1 MLPRVT
7 ISTGGFEL
15 HGAEGDETRLL
26 VHEQLGYS
34 LAIPGR
40 PVIVAPSAAVPTY
53 DVAINLADVP
63 IEFGFRMDEVPT
75 EITAA
80 NLLPALISSYAS
92 GRAASPDRLDVDWLR
107 GKAAANGGHG
117 AMRANYQLR
126 GDDPMA
132 MEFLAIILKPMPRGF
147 HALHL
152 TIRYRRGE
160 FTPFA
165 WSNLRWALLFSQS
178 WGPGR
183 LASTALWPEQPVLLQ
198 PSAKFELTEH
208 ASREARIKA
217 EQVGSV
223 SSAESEQLARVLL
236 EWTNKPAPPI
246 WDCPEDVEMEVSREI
261 VQAVPSRVADVLLRN
276 LGEAKTLH
284 DFRGWLWQCY
294 WAVGNRAEVR
304 N

>member
-1 MLPRVT
+1 M
-7 ISTGGFEL
+7 
-15 HGAEGDETRLL
+15 
-26 VHEQLGYS
+26 
-34 LAIPGR
+34 
-40 PVIVAPSAAVPTY
+40 Y
-53 DVAINLADVP
+53 DVAIKLGDAP
-63 IEFGFRMDEVPT
+63 LELGFRMDEVPT
-75 EITAA
+75 DTTAA
-80 NLLPALISSYAS
+80 RLLPALISSYAS
-92 GRAASPDRLDVDWLR
+92 LRAESPNSLDVDWLR

-117 AMRANYQLR
+117 AMRVNYQLR

-132 MEFLAIILKPMPRGF
+132 MEFLAIILKPMPKGF

-165 WSNLRWALLFSQS
+165 WSNFRWALLFSQS
-178 WGPGR
+178 WVPGR
-183 LASTALWPEQPVLLQ
+183 LASTALWPEQPLFLQ
-198 PSAKFELTEH
+198 PSVKFELTER
-208 ASREARIKA
+208 ASREAQLKA
-217 EQVGSV
+217 EQVGNV
-223 SSAESEQLARVLL
+223 SSSDSEQLARVLL

-246 WDCPEDVEMEVSREI
+246 WDCPEDVEIEVSREI
-261 VQAVPSRVADVLLRN
+261 VQSVPSRVAEVLLRN